1 MLHDENKINSR
12 KGYIAA
18 VFFSVL
24 IGFSFLAIKICQK
37 YVGSINVLCYRYD
50 FAFAVSLVLVAAGIF
65 KIRINGRPKSKLMF
79 AASFYVGSMALQV
92 VGLMFAT
99 SIEGAV
105 IFAAVPIL
113 VKIAAAVFLKEKST
127 WRENGFIC
135 LTVAALMVMI
145 IMGAADVSIDPVG
158 AFLLV
163 ISSIA
168 MAFSNV
174 FTRSARHDY
183 KPSEITMTI
192 VVMGFVVFNLIM
204 MIMSFAGGSG
214 AGDYF
219 EPLGRPSVFAAGA
232 YLGIG
237 CILLSSYLMNYMLS
251 KMKAAKAAVFGNV
264 STAIS
269 IIAGIFILGETLM
282 WYHIVCT
289 ILIIAGVVGLNTG
302 RERKEQGN

>member
-1 MLHDENKINSR
+1 MLHDENRTNGR
-12 KGYIAA
+12 RGYTAA
-18 VFFSVL
+18 VIFSVL
-24 IGFSFLAIKICQK
+24 VGFSFLTIKVCQK
-37 YVGSINVLCYRYD
+37 YAGSINILCYRYD
-50 FAFAVSLVLVAAGIF
+50 FAFAAAAVLFAAGILKF
-65 KIRINGRPKSKLMF
+65 NIRGRPKSRLLL
-79 AASFYVGSMALQV
+79 ASSFYVGSMALQIA
-92 VGLMFAT
+92 GLIFAT

-113 VKIAAAVFLKEKST
+113 VKITASIFLKEKST
-127 WRENGFIC
+127 RRETGFIC
-135 LTVAALMVMI
+135 LTVAALIVMI
-145 IMGAADVSIDPVG
+145 VMGAADVSINPAG
-158 AFLLV
+158 ALLLV
-163 ISSIA
+163 ISSVA

-174 FTRSARHDY
+174 FTRSARYDY
-183 KPSEITMTI
+183 KPSEITITI

-204 MIMSFAGGSG
+204 VIISFVQGRG
-214 AGDYF
+214 AADYF

-251 KMKAAKAAVFGNV
+251 RMEAAKASVFGNV

-269 IIAGIFILGETLM
+269 IIAGVFILGETLM

-302 RERKEQGN
+302 SKEKKQEN